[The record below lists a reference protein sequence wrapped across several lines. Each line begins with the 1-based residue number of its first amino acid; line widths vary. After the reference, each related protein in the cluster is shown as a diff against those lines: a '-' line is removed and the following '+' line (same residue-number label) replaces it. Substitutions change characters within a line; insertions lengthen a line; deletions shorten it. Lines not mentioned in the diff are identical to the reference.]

1 MFVCHRTNPFA
12 KCDKCEHD
20 QKPCSLNVPTE
31 KRQPIV
37 KAKRIQ
43 SRSSTKSRRGR
54 RMTES
59 DRGREDLS
67 EGFDP
72 SPSVAAG
79 MSYDNYLIKNF
90 S

>member
-1 MFVCHRTNPFA
+1 MP
-12 KCDKCEHD
+12 
-20 QKPCSLNVPTE
+20 
-31 KRQPIV
+31 
-37 KAKRIQ
+37 
-43 SRSSTKSRRGR
+43 
-54 RMTES
+54 ES

-79 MSYDNYLIKNF
+79 MSYDKYLIKNF